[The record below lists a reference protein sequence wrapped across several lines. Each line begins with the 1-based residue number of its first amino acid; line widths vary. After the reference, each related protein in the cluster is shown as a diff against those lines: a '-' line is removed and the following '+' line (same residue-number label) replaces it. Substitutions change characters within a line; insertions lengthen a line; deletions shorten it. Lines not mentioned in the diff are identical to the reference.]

1 YCGYCPQFKYQIG
14 DTFGRTTS
22 SLLTTDNVASSGR
35 PLLAEIEQ
43 TQPPRVDNRRQV
55 IATRTFSLGDQKL
68 SDQMVPGYTGYIPK
82 SEHYFGNSYA
92 ETSRSAIA
100 SFQNDQLEHNTNT
113 TDLRTIADLQR
124 GKDVLPELISAKTRV
139 ASKYTVPLKSIGMPQ
154 QYYSKKAMQHSL
166 SPFVLS
172 NDDPQKVFMTGYTG
186 FVPLYR
192 EYMGRGFPVLTNKA
206 LCEFTDKT
214 GRLKSIE
221 NQPVVVRRPAVK
233 PVKTRTIY
241 ELKKGTGLVPHYTG
255 HVPGIPRPFLEFF
268 LRHFYPIVN
277 ITILMHNCLES
288 FSYEWETYGTELRS

>member
-1 YCGYCPQFKYQIG
+1 PCRTYFKMNKTKKSTLTTPDPYHIPGYCGYCPQFKYQIG

-113 TDLRTIADLQR
+113 TDLRTFCRSPTRQRCSSRTDL
-124 GKDVLPELISAKTRV
+124 G
-139 ASKYTVPLKSIGMPQ
+139 
-154 QYYSKKAMQHSL
+154 
-166 SPFVLS
+166 
-172 NDDPQKVFMTGYTG
+172 
-186 FVPLYR
+186 
-192 EYMGRGFPVLTNKA
+192 
-206 LCEFTDKT
+206 
-214 GRLKSIE
+214 E
-221 NQPVVVRRPAVK
+221 NSC
-233 PVKTRTIY
+233 
-241 ELKKGTGLVPHYTG
+241 
-255 HVPGIPRPFLEFF
+255 GI
-268 LRHFYPIVN
+268 
-277 ITILMHNCLES
+277 
-288 FSYEWETYGTELRS
+288 